1 MIMVVVMMVT
11 IMMIV
16 VIYDDNDKATDAV
29 DGRGHD
35 DDTDTVFVRRNI
47 TLGVYM
53 VIVYHVLSW

>member
-1 MIMVVVMMVT
+1 MAMSVMIT
-11 IMMIV
+11 IMMMV

-35 DDTDTVFVRRNI
+35 DDTDTIFVRRNI

-53 VIVYHVLSW
+53 VIVHHVLSW